1 MSGLDKNRLRNK
13 TISFRVSPEE
23 ARKLDARI
31 KVCGMPKGEYFIQS
45 LLNNNISIVGGK
57 YQSDRLSLELS
68 RLKETLHRLSV
79 SNGFYNEI
87 KIFQEC
93 KALLEE
99 ILKVT
104 STNAGKGKE

>member
-13 TISFRVSPEE
+13 TISFRVSHEE
-23 ARKLDARI
+23 AIKIDARI

-45 LLNNNISIVGGK
+45 LLYNNISVTGGK

-68 RLKETLHRLSV
+68 RLKEELHRLSV
-79 SNGFYNEI
+79 INSFYKEI
-87 KIFQEC
+87 TTFQEC